1 MEAPMS
7 DRKIPRNVVSYLIA
21 GIAALT
27 ALISYFFLP
36 EQIPMQWSGAEVIW
50 YANKI
55 AIFSV
60 PLISILFLVFFNPLL
75 RAFLNKLALSS
86 PLLPEIIM
94 AGILFLFLSC
104 EVFTIL
110 YCFGFEW
117 HLAYILIIEVI
128 LILVLCV
135 VISHRSGKTMRK
147 QP

>member
-1 MEAPMS
+1 MS
-7 DRKIPRNVVSYLIA
+7 DSKIKKNAVSCLIV

-36 EQIPMQWSGAEVIW
+36 DQIPMQWSGTEVIW

-60 PLISILFLVFFNPLL
+60 PVISILFLVFFNPLL
-75 RAFLNKLALSS
+75 RAFVSKLSASS

-94 AGILFLFLSC
+94 AGILFIFLSC

-110 YCFGFEW
+110 YCFGFVW
-117 HLAYILIIEVI
+117 HLAYILIAEVI
-128 LILVLCV
+128 LLFVLCV
-135 VISHRSGKTMRK
+135 VISYRFGKTMSK